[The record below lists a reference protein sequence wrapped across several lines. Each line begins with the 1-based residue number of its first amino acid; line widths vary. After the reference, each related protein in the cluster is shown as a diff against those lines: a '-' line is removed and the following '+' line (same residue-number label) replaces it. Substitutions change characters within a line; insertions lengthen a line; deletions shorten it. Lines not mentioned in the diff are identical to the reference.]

1 MTARTKDFPSDD
13 PSAGRSFAYV
23 IFCAP
28 PSGSEDYPG
37 ELRDALKY
45 WNGRGTFVFTS
56 SSAVYKNEDGAEC
69 DETSEV
75 YDLGESPRVDRLLNA
90 EKVVLDAGGVVCRL
104 AGLYHSQRGAHKY
117 FIKTPRLDSRADAL
131 VNLIHYE
138 DAAELCIAALMS
150 HTKSTV
156 FLGTDGVPVTRE
168 AIARLAVNSGATTT
182 TPPFRVYRNRRSS
195 RSRHVQR
202 LHSSSV
208 ELGTKIFQFRILH
221 EAGRRARFLR
231 PADASKRRRRKWIFP
246 SSNGIPSFLCDGHHR
261 CHGFLRRSRASVGRA
276 ALKSPASELNVGG
289 ARGLSV
295 ASDESA
301 LRRAMMP

>member
-1 MTARTKDFPSDD
+1 MRRDERSVRSGRE
-13 PSAGRSFAYV
+13 SASR
-23 IFCAP
+23 
-28 PSGSEDYPG
+28 
-37 ELRDALKY
+37 
-45 WNGRGTFVFTS
+45 
-56 SSAVYKNEDGAEC
+56 SSAE
-69 DETSEV
+69 
-75 YDLGESPRVDRLLNA
+75 RR
-90 EKVVLDAGGVVCRL
+90 KVVLDAGGVVCRL

-182 TPPFRVYRNRRSS
+182 PPVRVYRNRRSS

-231 PADASKRRRRKWIFP
+231 PRRRLETAAAKVDFSRHP
-246 SSNGIPSFLCDGHHR
+246 MESQASSVMDTIVATGSYDDHVRLWDVR
-261 CHGFLRRSRASVGRA
+261 

-289 ARGLSV
+289 AAWPCRWHP
-295 ASDESA
+295 DETQRS
-301 LRRAMMP
+301 RRAMMP